1 MIVNDINKLKVGD
14 VLKLKIITIFLTKLI
29 LNLFLFL
36 KEIIILLE
44 FIKEIVVELLFGSTG
59 TIASVFLLNKLILID
74 NL

>member
-1 MIVNDINKLKVGD
+1 MIVNAINKLKVGD

-36 KEIIILLE
+36 TEIIMLLE
-44 FIKEIVVELLFGSTG
+44 FSKEIVMELLFVSIGA
-59 TIASVFLLNKLILID
+59 IASVFLLNTLILID

>member
-36 KEIIILLE
+36 TEIIMLLE
-44 FIKEIVVELLFGSTG
+44 FSKEIVMELLFVSIGA
-59 TIASVFLLNKLILID
+59 IASVFLLNKLILID

>member
-1 MIVNDINKLKVGD
+1 MIVNAINKLKVGD

-36 KEIIILLE
+36 TEIIMLLE
-44 FIKEIVVELLFGSTG
+44 FSKEIVMELLFVSIGA
-59 TIASVFLLNKLILID
+59 IASVFLLNKLILID

>member
-1 MIVNDINKLKVGD
+1 MIVNAINKLKVGD

-36 KEIIILLE
+36 TEIIMWLE
-44 FIKEIVVELLFGSTG
+44 FSKEIVMELLFVSIGA
-59 TIASVFLLNKLILID
+59 IASVFLLNKLILID

>member
-1 MIVNDINKLKVGD
+1 MIVNAINKLKVGD

-36 KEIIILLE
+36 TEIIMLLE
-44 FIKEIVVELLFGSTG
+44 FSKEIVMELLFGSIG
-59 TIASVFLLNKLILID
+59 AIASVFLLNKLILID

>member
-36 KEIIILLE
+36 IEIIILLK
-44 FIKEIVVELLFGSTG
+44 FSKEIVVETF
-59 TIASVFLLNKLILID
+59 VW
-74 NL
+74 

>member
-14 VLKLKIITIFLTKLI
+14 VLKLKIIIIFLTKLI

-36 KEIIILLE
+36 TEIIMLLE
-44 FIKEIVVELLFGSTG
+44 FSKEIVMELLFGSIG
-59 TIASVFLLNKLILID
+59 AIASVFLLNKLILID

>member
-1 MIVNDINKLKVGD
+1 MIVNAINKLKVGD

-36 KEIIILLE
+36 TEIIMLLE
-44 FIKEIVVELLFGSTG
+44 FSKEIVMELLFVSIGA
-59 TIASVFLLNKLILID
+59 IASVFILNKLILID

>member
-36 KEIIILLE
+36 TEIIKKDLMIRIITLW
-44 FIKEIVVELLFGSTG
+44 TG
-59 TIASVFLLNKLILID
+59 WVKSACPMSI
-74 NL
+74 

>member
-29 LNLFLFL
+29 LNLFLFFT
-36 KEIIILLE
+36 EIIMLLE
-44 FIKEIVVELLFGSTG
+44 FSKEIVMELLFVSIGA
-59 TIASVFLLNKLILID
+59 IASVFLLNTLILID

>member
-1 MIVNDINKLKVGD
+1 MIVNAINKLKVGD

-36 KEIIILLE
+36 TEIIMLLE
-44 FIKEIVVELLFGSTG
+44 FSKEIVMELLFGSIG
-59 TIASVFLLNKLILID
+59 AIASVFLLNTLILID